1 MKFNEKLKA
10 LRKKHDLTQ
19 VELADRLYV
28 SRSLVARWEYG
39 DVYPT
44 IDNLNKISSYFDIPI
59 GDLLC
64 DDEKTEILVRQVNL
78 ESKIKKVLRISLLTL
93 IIVYSIVMPILYCLK
108 IFSIIGYGYSGDN
121 YTGSDVDFNIFHY
134 SVLDCILP
142 EDSWLLVVS
151 PLLNFILAIFTI
163 LDFVFKRKRLKN
175 ILGGITG
182 ILFVISLIFVILTFV
197 LGTKHP
203 IGILPKFM

>member
-1 MKFNEKLKA
+1 MKFSEKLKS
-10 LRKKHDLTQ
+10 LRKEHNLTQ
-19 VELADRLYV
+19 VELAESLYV

-44 IDNLNKISSYFDIPI
+44 IENLNKISSYFDIPI
-59 GDLLC
+59 GNLLC
-64 DDEKTEILVRQVNL
+64 EDEKTEIIVHQVNL
-78 ESKIKKVLRISLLTL
+78 ERKIKKILRISLLTL

-108 IFSIIGYGYSGDN
+108 IFSIIGYGYSGNN
-121 YTGSDVDFNIFHY
+121 YTGNDVDFNVFHY

-142 EDSWLLVVS
+142 EDSWLLLVS
-151 PLLNFILAIFTI
+151 PMTNLVLIISAILAFS
-163 LDFVFKRKRLKN
+163 LKRKRIKN
-175 ILGGITG
+175 ILIFVTI
-182 ILFVISLIFVILTFV
+182 ILFIVSLVFVILTFV